1 MSICFD
7 KSEAV
12 KRMQAR
18 KKQSISWTLLGLIV
32 EYQYIPATSA
42 RNYDGSA
49 AGDGQDPNRIILQR
63 IVWRNGE
70 APRYTNFW

>member
-1 MSICFD
+1 MSVCFD
-7 KSEAV
+7 RNEAV
-12 KRMQAR
+12 KRMRAR
-18 KKQSISWTLLGLIV
+18 NKQTVSWTLSEQTV
-32 EYQYIPATSA
+32 EWSYIPATSA

-63 IVWRNGE
+63 IVWQHGE